1 MLKRFIFKPKFVI
14 YQPIFSKC
22 LLSSHSRQFKQ
33 VYLQGKVSKFEL
45 DLQRNDLFEIIPKSQ
60 DKTDIKS
67 HFYSIASYIL
77 PKGFPNSVGIVI
89 LILLNCYYLIIV
101 ILLHIIIIEL

>member
-1 MLKRFIFKPKFVI
+1 MSKRFIFKLKFVR
-14 YQPIFSKC
+14 YQPISSKY
-22 LLSSHSRQFKQ
+22 LLSSHVKQFKQ

-45 DLQRNDLFEIIPKSQ
+45 DLQRNDLIQILPKNQ
-60 DKTDIKS
+60 AKTDIKS

-89 LILLNCYYLIIV
+89 LILLKCYDLITV
-101 ILLHIIIIEL
+101 I